1 MAMFLLRIKVLMS
14 KFNPTNFNSIDQKSL
29 NLNNYILI
37 MIDSYDYLDILR
49 REYMLCIL
57 KMLT

>member
-1 MAMFLLRIKVLMS
+1 MS